1 MPLSRLFRKS
11 SHPNLARSGS
21 ADGRSNAEHS
31 YGSESPQRMTE
42 PKRTSH
48 FWRKT
53 ASSVNRS
60 TSPPPISTLPLTPSS
75 ESSAHGVDV
84 LEQPLPMP
92 LSAAPDI
99 FVTNLAL
106 VPHSET
112 MPITNP
118 VPDTL
123 AETWDL
129 VKDGPKDSARSLTL
143 NVVGKPES

>member
-11 SHPNLARSGS
+11 SQPSLALTGS
-21 ADGRSNAEHS
+21 ADGRRNAEHS
-31 YGSESPQRMTE
+31 DDSESLQRMTE
-42 PKRTSH
+42 PKLTSR

-60 TSPPPISTLPLTPSS
+60 TSPPPMSTLPLTPSS
-75 ESSAHGVDV
+75 KSPAHGVGV
-84 LEQPLPMP
+84 LEQPLLMP
-92 LSAAPDI
+92 HSTAPDI

-106 VPHSET
+106 VPNSET
-112 MPITNP
+112 VPTTSP

-123 AETWDL
+123 AETWDM

-143 NVVGKPES
+143 NAVGKPES